1 MVENLAVESTKCK
14 FDRLSRSDR
23 RLVGWVKYRLSKS
36 SKPWIHLC
44 LPTFCKATGIGL
56 RTAKRS
62 LQKIRNDPQTEIVA
76 RTINENGRWQI
87 LVSSCA
93 RLHGLKRS
101 EPFVNLENGKKR
113 IVKDQIRG
121 KQINE
126 EQLILNENPV
136 LWKAKSND
144 SLSTDQEVGGLEQ
157 KTENPCDPNQLT
169 LNQLLQEEPK
179 KSKTDNA
186 DLRPKTQCHF
196 WDRHTKG
203 GFTKVNQRYKHGV
216 ADFGVKTRRLAFVIA
231 RSELQ
236 REHWDN
242 CKIRFSMAHG
252 FNYALRE
259 LQAGCKRRTI
269 VKAYQM
275 ALKQMHAIAVDAGET
290 KVCWSASS
298 SVSRAG
304 RILRDGECQG
314 KWWLSVAKESQQVI
328 VSADA
333 QP

>member
-1 MVENLAVESTKCK
+1 MVENLAVESTKSK
-14 FDRLSRSDR
+14 HSLRLSRSER
-23 RLVGWVKYRLSKS
+23 RLVGWIKYRLAKS
-36 SKPWIHLC
+36 SKPWMHLC

-62 LQKIRNDPQTEIVA
+62 IQKIRNCPHTEIVG
-76 RTINENGRWQI
+76 RTINENGRWKI

-121 KQINE
+121 KKINE
-126 EQLILNENPV
+126 EQLILNEDPI

-144 SLSTDQEVGGLEQ
+144 RLTDRLSTDQEVGSDQ
-157 KTENPCDPNQLT
+157 KVENPSQMT
-169 LNQLLQEEPK
+169 LNLSP
-179 KSKTDNA
+179 N
-186 DLRPKTQCHF
+186 RQCHF
-196 WDRHTKG
+196 WDRHTIR
-203 GFTKVNQRYKHGV
+203 GFTKVKQRYKHGV
-216 ADFGVKTRRLAFVIA
+216 ADFGVKTRNLAFVVA

-236 REHWDN
+236 REHYDN

-275 ALKQMHAIAVDAGET
+275 ALEQMHAVAVDAGET
-290 KVCWSASS
+290 KANWSASS
-298 SVSRAG
+298 TVSRAG
-304 RILRDGECQG
+304 RILKDGGCQG
-314 KWWLSVAKESQQVI
+314 KWWLAQKSKQVI
-328 VSADA
+328 VS
-333 QP
+333 